1 MYYKSQIMG
10 GVVAFC
16 YKGKQ
21 SGVAKLRMRV
31 HGLVCDAIT
40 VVVHYRLE
48 KNAPVY
54 DVKIFYF

>member
-1 MYYKSQIMG
+1 MD

-21 SGVAKLRMRV
+21 NGVAKLRMRV

-40 VVVHYRLE
+40 VVVRYRLE
-48 KNAPVY
+48 NDAPLY